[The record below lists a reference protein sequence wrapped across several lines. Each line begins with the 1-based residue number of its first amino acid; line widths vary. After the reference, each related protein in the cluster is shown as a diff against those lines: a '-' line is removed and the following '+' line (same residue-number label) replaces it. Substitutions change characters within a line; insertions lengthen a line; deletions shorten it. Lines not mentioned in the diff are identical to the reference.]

1 MTPAG
6 VDILK
11 AKVALLPGRPGVYR
25 MLSKTGKVL
34 YVGKAKNL
42 KKRVISY
49 TKYDRLPVRLQRMVS
64 EVNDLIVVETPNEAE
79 AFLLENEL
87 IKKYRPY
94 YNILLKDDKSF
105 PYIFMSANHPFP
117 RVTKYR
123 GSRVEKGDYF
133 GPYASAAAINEAL
146 AVLQKV
152 FLLRTCTDSMFAMR
166 TRPCLLYQIKR
177 CSAPCTG
184 EISEEEY
191 YEQNIELL
199 KAALIEGYKNDF
211 EGASLEINGE
221 YNLVVNKAS
230 GEIYFLGDRSDMFG
244 GSKNLFF
251 VAKFDKN
258 ILNDT
263 QKNINSIL
271 TSTTSSFDINF
282 EFTKSIRE
290 NLSKEVYNDFSN
302 YLLKQKYDFNGK
314 GLSFSKEAIVLNISQ
329 YITDYNAFGNRCIQF
344 LVIDGN
350 MIYTARLENAMPPR
364 CDDWGIG
371 QLMGYSNNIFKIT
384 AVKDFAEFGVDG
396 AEQGGGEA
404 ENGGYALDLSE
415 APISRAEAASLAFDI
430 WSLNPGKDMDII
442 FPANDSGLEM

>member
-1 MTPAG
+1 MALSKGKKVLIAIVGAVVTIGAVIGTVFAVKKIKENVEMT
-6 VDILK
+6 D
-11 AKVALLPGRPGVYR
+11 RPGI
-25 MLSKTGKVL
+25 T
-34 YVGKAKNL
+34 
-42 KKRVISY
+42 
-49 TKYDRLPVRLQRMVS
+49 TPVNPGQD
-64 EVNDLIVVETPNEAE
+64 EGQKPGQDEEQKPGEGDEGQNPGQDEGQEPGQGDEEQKPGEGDEGQEPGEGDEGQQGGGDGGGDEGQQGGGDETP
-79 AFLLENEL
+79 
-87 IKKYRPY
+87 
-94 YNILLKDDKSF
+94 
-105 PYIFMSANHPFP
+105 
-117 RVTKYR
+117 
-123 GSRVEKGDYF
+123 
-133 GPYASAAAINEAL
+133 
-146 AVLQKV
+146 
-152 FLLRTCTDSMFAMR
+152 
-166 TRPCLLYQIKR
+166 
-177 CSAPCTG
+177 

-191 YEQNIELL
+191 YKHNIELL
-199 KAALIEGYKNDF
+199 KAALIEEYKNDF

-302 YLLKQKYDFNGK
+302 YLIKQKYDFNGK

-371 QLMGYSNNIFKIT
+371 QLMGYSNNVFKIT
-384 AVKDFAEFGVDG
+384 AVNDFAEFGVDG

-404 ENGGYALDLSE
+404 ENGGYVLDLSE
-415 APISRAEAASLAFDI
+415 VPISKAEAASLAFDI
-430 WSLNPGKDMDII
+430 WSLNPEKDMDVIL
-442 FPANDSGLEM
+442 PANDSGLEM